1 MSAYTPTVMGYVQ
14 QFQQNERLKNE
25 IDRLIEEIGEM
36 NERYATMLE
45 ASQLLT
51 TVSDDNTRAVL
62 DYVTGVVNK
71 TLAELFPHDTR
82 RVYIQN
88 SMYQGK
94 HAHINIKLIG
104 SNGKTRD
111 MTTQTGTGVRQTISY
126 LYLLA
131 LVEIRKGRRLIVA
144 DELLNGLH
152 PVAKRIVSDVI
163 SIFAEEGFQFAMVE
177 YGIDDLGKIYL
188 VEKPGPVATVTPL
201 GGNYNNEVF
210 IFNRPPEEVD
220 LSIQVDEADDD

>member
-82 RVYIQN
+82 RV
-88 SMYQGK
+88 
-94 HAHINIKLIG
+94 
-104 SNGKTRD
+104 
-111 MTTQTGTGVRQTISY
+111 
-126 LYLLA
+126 
-131 LVEIRKGRRLIVA
+131 
-144 DELLNGLH
+144 
-152 PVAKRIVSDVI
+152 
-163 SIFAEEGFQFAMVE
+163 
-177 YGIDDLGKIYL
+177 
-188 VEKPGPVATVTPL
+188 
-201 GGNYNNEVF
+201 
-210 IFNRPPEEVD
+210 
-220 LSIQVDEADDD
+220 